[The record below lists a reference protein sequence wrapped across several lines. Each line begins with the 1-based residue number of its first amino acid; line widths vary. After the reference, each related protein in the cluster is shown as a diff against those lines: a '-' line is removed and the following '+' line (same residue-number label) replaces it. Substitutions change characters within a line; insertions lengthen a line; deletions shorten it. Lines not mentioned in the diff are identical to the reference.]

1 MQNKKHKAPRSGS
14 PIFGC
19 HIRLLFRIVSI
30 RRTLKSIYNRKF
42 KILKFWFKSSTS
54 VHCSQIVFYEP
65 YCIYICW
72 HTVGLVTVESGERSP
87 DTWHADTGRWTLSVC
102 QVSQKNAHL
111 FKYEQIYLFIIW
123 FEQPFQQRTFFM
135 GHHLYCCCCE
145 LETLV
150 GSIHFL
156 K

>member
-30 RRTLKSIYNRKF
+30 RRTLKSIQNRKF

-87 DTWHADTGRWTLSVC
+87 GMPTLDAGHCPCARCPRKMLIYSNTNKFIC
-102 QVSQKNAHL
+102 LSYDLSNL
-111 FKYEQIYLFIIW
+111 FNDE
-123 FEQPFQQRTFFM
+123 
-135 GHHLYCCCCE
+135 
-145 LETLV
+145 
-150 GSIHFL
+150 HFL
-156 K
+156 WGIKSRDCATGASAAFRQGFIMNR